1 MNVCKVKTTQNMY
14 MNRLKIYTFIE
25 RYSKDSK
32 MCTLC
37 DINVGKYVHSLRNKY
52 RYDFCLICSYCLYK
66 VSKESHIHIDQV
78 VCNVTQTKT
87 NYQ

>member
-1 MNVCKVKTTQNMY
+1 MF

-25 RYSKDSK
+25 RYSIDSK

-52 RYDFCLICSYCLYK
+52 RYDFFICSYCLYK
-66 VSKESHIHIDQV
+66 VSKE
-78 VCNVTQTKT
+78 
-87 NYQ
+87 